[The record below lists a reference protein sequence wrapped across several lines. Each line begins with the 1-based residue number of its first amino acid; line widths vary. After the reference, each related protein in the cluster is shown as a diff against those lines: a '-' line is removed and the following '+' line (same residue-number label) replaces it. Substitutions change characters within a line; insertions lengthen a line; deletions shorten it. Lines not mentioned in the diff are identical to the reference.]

1 MLTLEKVLRG
11 IDYREKVYLDFYEE
25 EVEVRP
31 LSDAEFAEAR
41 RKSGI
46 IKVATALEKAQASGV
61 TEEDMANIDLVA
73 VDSSVAALHL
83 AIAEVGLVDPLL
95 RNNVSSLMG
104 GSIQII
110 GEAIIKLTT
119 AARNE
124 ILNFSMEKKDKE

>member
-1 MLTLEKVLRG
+1 MLTLEKVLKG
-11 IDYREKVYLDFYEE
+11 IDYREKIMLPYYEE

-46 IKVATALEKAQASGV
+46 IKVASALEKAQASGV
-61 TEEDMANIDLVA
+61 TEEDIDKLDLVA

-83 AIAEVGLVDPLL
+83 ALAEVGLVDPLL
-95 RNNVSSLMG
+95 RNNASQLMG

-124 ILNFSMEKKDKE
+124 VLNFSMEKKDKE